1 MDSQHSPG
9 TALRANDAD
18 YVTWGARWRH
28 RHTAHTTA
36 GGNKGGV
43 AAEWTYGDARGHTQP
58 GESRWPLPPW
68 TISLWRGRCCQ
79 GFLWPLTT
87 GHETRGQSGSITARR
102 PPLQPES
109 GLKPCQPRPSVLR
122 VHPNPAGG
130 RLPAPTGSKRGHHQP
145 HGWRFSCLAAR
156 ARQQGRP
163 SEGWV

>member
-58 GESRWPLPPW
+58 GDS
-68 TISLWRGRCCQ
+68 
-79 GFLWPLTT
+79 
-87 GHETRGQSGSITARR
+87 
-102 PPLQPES
+102 
-109 GLKPCQPRPSVLR
+109 
-122 VHPNPAGG
+122 
-130 RLPAPTGSKRGHHQP
+130 
-145 HGWRFSCLAAR
+145 LAALDHLPMEREMLPGVPLAAHNR
-156 ARQQGRP
+156 ARDPRTIGINHGETPP
-163 SEGWV
+163 SAA